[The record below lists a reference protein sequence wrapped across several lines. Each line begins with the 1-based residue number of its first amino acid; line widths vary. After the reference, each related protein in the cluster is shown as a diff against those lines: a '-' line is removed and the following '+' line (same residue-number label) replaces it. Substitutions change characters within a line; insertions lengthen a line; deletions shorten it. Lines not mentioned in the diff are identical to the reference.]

1 MPIKASPMTWLFL
14 FDHALEQEIGIAFTV
29 SGVKREGFRA
39 ELYKA
44 RKMSNDPRYDELIL
58 FSPSAPC
65 DNEIWICRK
74 SVEIDDASPLR

>member
-14 FDHALEQEIGIAFTV
+14 FDHALEQEIGIAFTI

-58 FSPSAPC
+58 FAPNAPL
-65 DNEIWICRK
+65 DNEIWICK
-74 SVEIDDASPLR
+74 KAVEIDA